1 MSKYFTAAV
10 ETALKFNMITVVD
23 AIEMGISEEVLQQI
37 ENDKVN
43 AAYDRAVNDQVTIAI
58 NGAKI
63 EQARQNRLSKFRVNI
78 VVTLQQLFIIYNTL
92 IGCPSIKAWRSS
104 AI

>member
-23 AIEMGISEEVLQQI
+23 AIEMGISEDALQQI

-78 VVTLQQLFIIYNTL
+78 
-92 IGCPSIKAWRSS
+92 K
-104 AI
+104 

>member
-1 MSKYFTAAV
+1 
-10 ETALKFNMITVVD
+10 MITVVD
-23 AIEMGISEEVLQQI
+23 AIERWVFSEEALQQI

-63 EQARQNRLSKFRVNI
+63 EQARQNRLSKLRVNI
-78 VVTLQQLFIIYNTL
+78 
-92 IGCPSIKAWRSS
+92 K
-104 AI
+104 